1 MTWLGSLRERRSTAE
16 NPTYPLTSQAL
27 VDLFVGPKTAAGVTV
42 TEQKAIGLPA
52 VFRAVALIS
61 DAIAG
66 LPLHA
71 YRDIS
76 GGGRARLGK
85 QPDIITKP
93 HPDMTQFEWLELV
106 MVHLLGW
113 GNAYLWKQKDAFG
126 RVVELW
132 PIHPSEVKPGRASD
146 KTKVYQWKGDGY
158 SDAEILHIP
167 GLGYDGVVGLSPIR
181 AAATSIG
188 TALAAEENAAS
199 FYGSGSMLSGILS
212 TDQKI
217 DTDTADRLKARWKQS
232 NSGLAHAHDIAVLGS
247 GATFEPISVNPVDA
261 QLVESQ
267 RWSVAQVARIFGVP
281 PHLLMDTEKSTSWGT
296 GIEQQSIGFV
306 TYTLRPWLIRLEQRL
321 TPLLPPSNRY
331 VKFSV
336 EGLLRGD
343 TKSRYDAYAIAR
355 QWGWMSPND
364 ILALEDRPPI
374 KGGDTYMTPLNM
386 APLGAEPEPAE
397 PAIDEETPDA

>member
-1 MTWLGSLRERRSTAE
+1 VTWLGSLRERRSTAE
-16 NPTYPLTSQAL
+16 SPTFPLTSQAL
-27 VDLFVGPKTAAGVTV
+27 VDMLVGPKVAGVEV
-42 TEQKAIGLPA
+42 TEKNALGLPA
-52 VFRAVALIS
+52 VFRAVSLVS

-71 YRDIS
+71 YRDTP
-76 GGGRARLGK
+76 GGGRERLSK
-85 QPDIITKP
+85 QPDIIAKP
-93 HPDMTQFEWLELV
+93 HPDLTQFEWLELI

-113 GNAYLWKQKDAFG
+113 GNAYLWKQVDGQG

-146 KTKVYQWKGDGY
+146 KTKVYQYNGKGW
-158 SDAEILHIP
+158 SDREILHIP
-167 GLGYDGVVGLSPIR
+167 GIGYDGVVGMSPIR
-181 AAATSIG
+181 AAATAIG
-188 TALAAEENAAS
+188 SAIAAEENAAS
-199 FYGSGSMLSGILS
+199 FFASGSMLSGILS

-247 GATFEPISVNPVDA
+247 GTKFMPISINPVDA

-267 RWSVAQVARIFGVP
+267 RWSVGQVARIFGVP

-343 TKSRYDAYAIAR
+343 TKTRYESYAIAR

-374 KGGDTYMTPLNM
+374 EGGDTYMAPLNM
-386 APLGAEPEPAE
+386 APLGSLPDTDTEPDD
-397 PAIDEETPDA
+397 DEETPDA